1 MESEALE
8 SRALAPPL
16 PEEPNRFIG
25 RERELGSLRNTLHR
39 TRALTLCGAGG
50 IGKTRL
56 ALRLLATM
64 AGDFAD
70 GVYAVELGDL
80 WEPDLIVS
88 RVAAVIGVEAEAG
101 HPLSDTL
108 AGALETRQAL
118 IMLDSCE
125 HLVDACAALCQGL
138 LASCPELRIV
148 ATSQEPLRIPQES
161 VWQVAPLAVP
171 PLDASLDTVQ
181 LAGFEAVQLFADRA
195 AAARPG
201 FAISERNAMAVT
213 GICRALDGVPLA
225 IELAAARVSV
235 LSAEQ
240 IAARLGDR
248 FTLLGSGDRTA
259 PPRQRTLRATIDWS
273 HDLLSAPEQILL
285 RRLSVFSG
293 WSLEMAEQVCA
304 DGRLPVEDVI
314 GLTAGLVDKSLVVV
328 EPEVLGQARYRMLDS
343 IRAYAVQRLSEAGEA
358 AATQARLRDHALA
371 VCERNEAVGLATIPS
386 GWAAVVAVFR
396 RSDAD
401 VANLRQVLSSCLA
414 AGDAETGL
422 RICAAVRPF
431 WIVRGSF
438 DEGEN
443 WCARFLGLGPQGVSA
458 PVLGMALIGRA
469 QLVLPNDPAQAGR
482 WAHEGLERCQ
492 AAGLLVWTATAQNVL
507 AEAALQTG
515 QLAESAQWAAQALA
529 TARET
534 GNAWNEGYALGT
546 QATLA
551 AAEGRLREAQQL
563 GEAALEV
570 MRGIDQRWG
579 MARTLLGLGALARLR
594 RDPVGAMDC
603 YQAALPILR
612 EIDSRPDIARCQAGI
627 GRVALD
633 QGQLALARPHLAE
646 SLRLS
651 QLTGAR
657 IGVARGLEAFAA
669 LCFREAQG
677 FREGQGVR
685 EDPGVQEDSGVREG
699 QARLPVLLTAAA
711 AALREAAGLPAAPAQ
726 RTQQYLDAAG
736 GLGQEALTELW
747 ERGLGL
753 SPDAAVTLA
762 LSSGPQATADGP
774 GSGDE
779 SNDGFAAAPPNTPPP
794 SLTRPSSLPPA
805 PSVAPPPSQTRP
817 SSLAP
822 PSLTPAPSVAPPPS
836 LTPRE
841 REITALIA
849 RGYSNKGIAEEL
861 VISPATAARHVA
873 NILSKLGFTS
883 RAQIAAWA
891 AGNGSIQPSAAHE
904 RGSLI
909 P

>member
-1 MESEALE
+1 MEPEG
-8 SRALAPPL
+8 RATKL

-25 RERELGSLRNTLHR
+25 RERELGYLREALHR

-56 ALRLLATM
+56 ALRLMATV

-70 GVYAVELGDL
+70 GVYVVELGDL

-88 RVAAVIGVEAEAG
+88 RMASLIGVDAEAG
-101 HPLSDTL
+101 RPLPDTL
-108 AGALETRQAL
+108 ADALETRQVL
-118 IMLDSCE
+118 IMLDNCE
-125 HLVDACAALCQGL
+125 HLVDACAALCQRL
-138 LASCPELRIV
+138 LAACPELRIV

-161 VWQVAPLAVP
+161 VRQVAPLAVP
-171 PLDASLDTVQ
+171 PADAPRDAAE
-181 LAGFEAVQLFADRA
+181 LAAFEAVQLFADRA
-195 AAARPG
+195 AAVRPG
-201 FAISERNAMAVT
+201 FAITERNAMAVAA
-213 GICRALDGVPLA
+213 ICRALDGVPLA
-225 IELAAARVSV
+225 IELAAARVTV

-248 FTLLGSGDRTA
+248 FTLLGPGDRTA
-259 PPRQRTLRATIDWS
+259 PPRQRTLLATIDWS
-273 HDLLSAPEQILL
+273 HDLLSPAEQTLL

-304 DGRLPVEDVI
+304 DGAGPAAEHGVPAEDVV
-314 GLTAGLVDKSLVVV
+314 GLLAGLVDKSLVVV

-343 IRAYAVQRLSEAGEA
+343 IRAYAAQRLAEAGESA
-358 AATQARLRDHALA
+358 PTQLRLRDYVLA
-371 VCERNEAVGLATIPS
+371 VCERNEEVGMATIPS
-386 GWAAVVAVFR
+386 GWAMVVAVFR
-396 RSDAD
+396 RYD
-401 VANLRQVLSSCLA
+401 VDVGNLRQVLSSCLA
-414 AGDAETGL
+414 SGDAEAGL
-422 RICAAVRPF
+422 RICAAVRPS

-438 DEGEN
+438 DEGES
-443 WCARFLGLGPQGVSA
+443 WFARFLGLAREGVPD
-458 PVLGMALIGRA
+458 PVLGTALIGRA
-469 QLVLPNDPAQAGR
+469 QLVLPNDPARAEEWARAG
-482 WAHEGLERCQ
+482 LDLCQ
-492 AAGLLVWTATAQNVL
+492 AAGLLIWAATAQNVL
-507 AEAALQTG
+507 AETALQTG
-515 QLAESAQWAAQALA
+515 QLAESAQWAAKALA
-529 TARET
+529 TAREA

-546 QATLA
+546 QAALA
-551 AAEGRLREAQQL
+551 AAEGRLRQAQLL

-579 MARTLLGLGALARLR
+579 VARTLLGLGALARLR
-594 RDPVGAMDC
+594 RDPAGAMDC

-612 EIDSRPDIARCQAGI
+612 EVNSRPDIARCLAGI

-633 QGQLALARPHLAE
+633 QGQLTLARSHLAE

-669 LCFREAQG
+669 LCAG
-677 FREGQGVR
+677 EGQ
-685 EDPGVQEDSGVREG
+685 DHL
-699 QARLPVLLTAAA
+699 AVLLTAAA
-711 AALREAAGLPAAPAQ
+711 TALREAAGLPPPASG
-726 RTQQYLDAAG
+726 RTQQYLDAA
-736 GLGQEALTELW
+736 
-747 ERGLGL
+747 RGLGPEAL
-753 SPDAAVTLA
+753 AGLWEQGRGLTPDAAVALA
-762 LSSGPQATADGP
+762 LGSGPEQDAAPGTDGP
-774 GSGDE
+774 GTK
-779 SNDGFAAAPPNTPPP
+779 APGT
-794 SLTRPSSLPPA
+794 A
-805 PSVAPPPSQTRP
+805 PLVNPQS
-817 SSLAP
+817 
-822 PSLTPAPSVAPPPS
+822 S

-849 RGYSNKGIAEEL
+849 HGYSNKGIADEL

>member
-1 MESEALE
+1 MEPEALE
-8 SRALAPPL
+8 PEARAAQL

-25 RERELGSLRNTLHR
+25 RERELSYLRDALRR

-70 GVYAVELGDL
+70 GVYVVELGDL

-88 RVAAVIGVEAEAG
+88 RMAALIGVDSETG
-101 HPLSDTL
+101 RPLRDTL
-108 AGALETRQAL
+108 ADALETRQAL
-118 IMLDSCE
+118 IMLDNCE
-125 HLVDACAALCQGL
+125 HLVDACAAVCQRL
-138 LASCPELRIV
+138 LASCPGLRIV

-171 PLDASLDTVQ
+171 PPDAPRGAAE
-181 LAGFEAVQLFADRA
+181 LAGFEAAQLFADRA
-195 AAARPG
+195 GAARPG
-201 FAISERNAMAVT
+201 FAITERNAMAVAA
-213 GICRALDGVPLA
+213 ICRALDGVPLA
-225 IELAAARVSV
+225 IELAAARVTV

-273 HDLLSAPEQILL
+273 HDLLSAAEQTLL

-293 WSLEMAEQVCA
+293 WSLDMAEEVCA
-304 DGRLPVEDVI
+304 ADDGLPAEDVV
-314 GLTAGLVDKSLVVV
+314 GVLAGLVDKSLVVV
-328 EPEVLGQARYRMLDS
+328 EPEVLGQSRYRMLDS
-343 IRAYAVQRLSEAGEA
+343 IRAYAAQRLAEAGESA
-358 AATQARLRDHALA
+358 AIQLRLRDYTVA
-371 VCERNEAVGLATIPS
+371 VCEGNEAVGMATIPS
-386 GWAAVVAVFR
+386 GWPMVVAVFR
-396 RSDAD
+396 RYD
-401 VANLRQVLSSCLA
+401 VDVGNLRQVLSSCLA
-414 AGDAETGL
+414 SGDAETGL
-422 RICAAVRPF
+422 RICAAVRPS

-438 DEGEN
+438 DEGEG
-443 WCARFLGLGPQGVSA
+443 WFARFLGLGGREVPA
-458 PVLGMALIGRA
+458 PVLGAALIGRA
-469 QLVLPNDPAQAGR
+469 QLALPNDPAQAR
-482 WAHEGLERCQ
+482 QWARDGLELCQ
-492 AAGLLVWTATAQNVL
+492 ASSLLIWAATAQNVL
-507 AEAALQTG
+507 AETALHTG
-515 QLAESAQWAAQALA
+515 QLPESAQWAAKALA
-529 TARET
+529 TAREA

-563 GEAALEV
+563 GETALEV

-579 MARTLLGLGALARLR
+579 VARTLLGLGALARLR
-594 RDPVGAMDC
+594 RDPAGAMDC

-612 EIDSRPDIARCQAGI
+612 EIDSRPDIARCLAGI

-633 QGQLALARPHLAE
+633 QGQLTLARAHLAE

-669 LCFREAQG
+669 LCFRE
-677 FREGQGVR
+677 
-685 EDPGVQEDSGVREG
+685 DPGAREG
-699 QARLPVLLTAAA
+699 QARLAVLLTAAA
-711 AALREAAGLPAAPAQ
+711 TAMREAAGLPAPPAG
-726 RTQQYLDAAG
+726 RTQQYLDAARS
-736 GLGQEALTELW
+736 LGPEAVSGLW
-747 ERGLGL
+747 EEGSGLT
-753 SPDAAVTLA
+753 PDAAVTLA
-762 LSSGPQATADGP
+762 LGSGPPAAGSGAGYPASQASPAAGP
-774 GSGDE
+774 GVSRGVTAR
-779 SNDGFAAAPPNTPPP
+779 S
-794 SLTRPSSLPPA
+794 
-805 PSVAPPPSQTRP
+805 
-817 SSLAP
+817 
-822 PSLTPAPSVAPPPS
+822 S

-849 RGYSNKGIAEEL
+849 RGYSNKGIADEL

-891 AGNGSIQPSAAHE
+891 AGNGSIQPSSAHE

>member
-1 MESEALE
+1 MLLKGKMEPAAREPEAL
-8 SRALAPPL
+8 ATQL

-25 RERELGSLRNTLHR
+25 RERELSYLRDALQR

-88 RVAAVIGVEAEAG
+88 RMASLIGVDGETG
-101 HPLSDTL
+101 RPLQDTL
-108 AGALETRQAL
+108 ADALQARQAL
-118 IMLDSCE
+118 IMLDNCE
-125 HLVDACAALCQGL
+125 HLVDACAALCQRL
-138 LASCPELRIV
+138 LASCPGLRIV

-161 VWQVAPLAVP
+161 VWQVAPLTVP
-171 PLDASLDTVQ
+171 PPDVPRGAAE
-181 LAGFEAVQLFADRA
+181 LAGFEAAQLFADRA

-201 FAISERNAMAVT
+201 FAITERNAMAVAA
-213 GICRALDGVPLA
+213 ICRALDGVPLA
-225 IELAAARVSV
+225 IELAAARVTV

-273 HDLLSAPEQILL
+273 HDLLSAAEQTLL
-285 RRLSVFSG
+285 RRLTVFSG
-293 WSLEMAEQVCA
+293 WSLDMAEDICA
-304 DGRLPVEDVI
+304 DDGLPTEDVV
-314 GLTAGLVDKSLVVV
+314 GVLAGLVDKSLVVV
-328 EPEVLGQARYRMLDS
+328 EPEVLGQTRYRMLDS
-343 IRAYAVQRLSEAGEA
+343 IRAYAAQRLAEAGESA
-358 AATQARLRDHALA
+358 AVQLRLRDYTLA
-371 VCERNEAVGLATIPS
+371 VCERNEAIGMATIPS
-386 GWAAVVAVFR
+386 GWPMVVAVFR
-396 RSDAD
+396 RYD
-401 VANLRQVLSSCLA
+401 VDVGNLRQVLSSCLA
-414 AGDAETGL
+414 SGDAETGL
-422 RICAAVRPF
+422 RVCAAVRPS

-438 DEGEN
+438 GEGEG
-443 WCARFLGLGPQGVSA
+443 WFSRFLGLGDQEVPAAVVDPS
-458 PVLGMALIGRA
+458 RA
-469 QLVLPNDPAQAGR
+469 QEWARAG
-482 WAHEGLERCQ
+482 LDLCQ
-492 AAGLLVWTATAQNVL
+492 AADLLIWAATAQNLL
-507 AEAALQTG
+507 AETALHTG
-515 QLAESAQWAAQALA
+515 QLAESAQWAAKALA
-529 TARET
+529 TAREA

-579 MARTLLGLGALARLR
+579 VARTLLGLGALARLR
-594 RDPVGAMDC
+594 RDPAGAMDC
-603 YQAALPILR
+603 YRAALPILR
-612 EIDSRPDIARCQAGI
+612 EIDSRPDIARCLAGI

-633 QGQLALARPHLAE
+633 QGQLTVARAHLAE

-657 IGVARGLEAFAA
+657 IGVARGLESFAA
-669 LCFREAQG
+669 LCFRE
-677 FREGQGVR
+677 
-685 EDPGVQEDSGVREG
+685 DPGAREG
-699 QARLPVLLTAAA
+699 QARLAVLLTAAA
-711 AALREAAGLPAAPAQ
+711 TALREAVGLPAPLAG
-726 RTQQYLDAAG
+726 RTQQYLDAVRS
-736 GLGQEALTELW
+736 LGPEAVTGLW
-747 ERGLGL
+747 EEGSGLA
-753 SPDAAVTLA
+753 PDAAVTLA
-762 LSSGPQATADGP
+762 LGSGPPAAGSGSGPPRPQATPAARP
-774 GSGDE
+774 GVSRGVTAW
-779 SNDGFAAAPPNTPPP
+779 S
-794 SLTRPSSLPPA
+794 
-805 PSVAPPPSQTRP
+805 
-817 SSLAP
+817 
-822 PSLTPAPSVAPPPS
+822 S

-849 RGYSNKGIAEEL
+849 RGYSNKGIADEL

-891 AGNGSIQPSAAHE
+891 AGNGSIQPSAAHQ